1 MAEIHLTPKDL
12 EARWT
17 DTLRI
22 KANTLANWRSSRPP
36 RGPAYRRIG
45 NKILYPLSAIEAFE
59 QTGMDRSST
68 ATPDPAA
75 ARPPAPPSA
84 ATSESAPIAALMAT
98 RDQARAE
105 MTASLEA
112 LRRTAARLERH
123 FSRRIDRV
131 RGRLAGAAHPPA
143 PSDASSEAS
152 TGEGASRSL
161 RPRRPAPRV
170 AARRRRRKDC

>member
-1 MAEIHLTPKDL
+1 VAEIHLTPKGL

-75 ARPPAPPSA
+75 ASPAAARPPAPPSA
-84 ATSESAPIAALMAT
+84 ARSESAQIAALMAA

-105 MTASLEA
+105 MTARLEA

-123 FSRRIDRV
+123 YSRRIDLV
-131 RGRLAGAAHPPA
+131 RGRLADAAPPA

-152 TGEGASRSL
+152 TPEVASPTR
-161 RPRRPAPRV
+161 RPRMLAPRV
-170 AARRRRRKDC
+170 AAPA